1 MICNGSSIEYDVIIY
16 LQGKLVDLRYLRKE
30 QVTGLQTTI
39 NEMLKAGDFDT
50 MTFSLSM
57 DIKSIHGKLKVDAED
72 DANLRRFEDIWTF
85 PNLKTLTYYD
95 DWAVIFNQV
104 CRRDYDEN
112 GKEYYS

>member
-16 LQGKLVDLRYLRKE
+16 LQCKLVDLRYLRKE

-50 MTFSLSM
+50 ITFSLSM
-57 DIKSIHGKLKVDAED
+57 GIKTRHGTLKVDAED
-72 DANLRRFEDIWTF
+72 DANLIRFEDIWTF

-95 DWAVIFNQV
+95 DWAVIFKQV
-104 CRRDYDEN
+104 GRQDYDAN
-112 GKEYYS
+112 GKQYYS

>member
-57 DIKSIHGKLKVDAED
+57 GIKTIHGTLKVDAED
-72 DANLRRFEDIWTF
+72 DANLIRFEDIWTF

-95 DWAVIFNQV
+95 DWAVIFKQV
-104 CRRDYDEN
+104 GRHDYDAN
-112 GKEYYS
+112 GKEYYT